1 MRYARAI
8 SAHSVAER
16 AFFSDNLR
24 RHGAGAEDWLFP
36 NLVPDVK
43 RGPPLRLRHRR

>member
-1 MRYARAI
+1 MRCAPAI

-24 RHGAGAEDWLFP
+24 RHGAGAEDCLFP
-36 NLVPDVK
+36 NLFPDEK

>member
-1 MRYARAI
+1 MRCAPAI

-24 RHGAGAEDWLFP
+24 RHGARAEDCLFP
-36 NLVPDVK
+36 NLIPDEK
-43 RGPPLRLRHRR
+43 RGPPLRLRHSR